1 MKFQSS
7 ALLLIAAASSTNAFT
22 SSLSNINTRTTTSLN
37 EGGGL
42 NVELPSIESYVSN
55 SSLTKRQNSCH
66 VMRRVVSSIDL
77 HKITIHF
84 Y

>member
-55 SSLTKRQNSCH
+55 CSLTNVRTL
-66 VMRRVVSSIDL
+66 VMRRVVSSIAR
-77 HKITIHF
+77 
-84 Y
+84 